1 MIQPNH
7 PNIRRLLR
15 RHNDGLTTSQISGTL
30 GINRDSA
37 YRALRN
43 MPDTYIDRW
52 TEAKLRE
59 PSEAI
64 WCAIVPPRDCPKPV
78 KKPIKR
84 KEMNG
89 HAEFR
94 SLVQ

>member
-1 MIQPNH
+1 MIPPNH

-15 RHNDGLTTSQISGTL
+15 RHSDGLTVSSIAETL
-30 GINRDSA
+30 GIKKDSA
-37 YRALRN
+37 YQALRN

-52 TEAKLRE
+52 TEAKQSE
-59 PSEAI
+59 PAQAV
-64 WCAIVPPRDCPKPV
+64 WCAIVPPKDCPKPV
-78 KKPIKR
+78 KKTVKR